1 MEKLLAWLPEK
12 PQPLIVRY
20 GITAITVAI
29 CFALLRLVQARSGVD
44 SFFLM
49 YPAVFLGALLFDRGS
64 GFLATILSTALIVAS
79 LPREA
84 GAIIPAP
91 YWLPLTLFLL
101 IGLALAA
108 LSETLRKGWERA
120 LEAERAKDLLYR
132 ELRHRTKNDF
142 AMAVSVLNLQ
152 ARAQTKPEV
161 HQALA
166 EAASRL
172 HVLSKAHEQLEPRGD
187 RAAVQMSE
195 YLHVLCQSLTE
206 SMGPEKAAVRVE
218 CDDTE
223 LPVERAIPVGLI
235 VNELVTNAFK
245 HAFVAE
251 HKGEVFVAL
260 RHGKN
265 YRLSVADNGKG
276 CPKSAAS
283 GLGSQLVELLVRQ
296 LEGSLERT
304 EATPGC
310 RVQIEFP
317 EAARPL

>member
-29 CFALLRLVQARSGVD
+29 CFALLRFVQARSGVD

-49 YPAVFLGALLFDRGS
+49 YPAVFVGALLFDRGS

-120 LEAERAKDLLYR
+120 LEAEQAKDLLDR

-152 ARAQTKPEV
+152 ARTQTKPEIS
-161 HQALA
+161 QALA
-166 EAASRL
+166 DAASRL
-172 HVLSKAHEQLEPRGD
+172 HVLSKAHEQLEPTDERSPVRMCD
-187 RAAVQMSE
+187 
-195 YLHVLCQSLTE
+195 YLQALCRSLTE
-206 SMGPEKAAVRVE
+206 SMGSDKADVSVD
-218 CDDTE
+218 CDE
-223 LPVERAIPVGLI
+223 AEFPVER
-235 VNELVTNAFK
+235 
-245 HAFVAE
+245 
-251 HKGEVFVAL
+251 
-260 RHGKN
+260 RS
-265 YRLSVADNGKG
+265 LS
-276 CPKSAAS
+276 AS
-283 GLGSQLVELLVRQ
+283 S
-296 LEGSLERT
+296 ST
-304 EATPGC
+304 
-310 RVQIEFP
+310 
-317 EAARPL
+317 

>member
-1 MEKLLAWLPEK
+1 MEKLLAWLPER
-12 PQPLIVRY
+12 PQLLIVRY
-20 GITAITVAI
+20 GTTAIIVAV
-29 CFALLRLVQARSGVD
+29 CFAVLRLVQLQSGVD

-64 GFLATILSTALIVAS
+64 GFFAAILSTALIVIF

-84 GAIIPAP
+84 GAVIPP
-91 YWLPLTLFLL
+91 SYWLPVILFLL

-108 LSETLRKGWERA
+108 LSEALRKGWERA
-120 LEAERAKDLLYR
+120 IEAERAKDLLYR

-152 ARAQTKPEV
+152 ARTQTKPEIS
-161 HQALA
+161 QALA
-166 EAASRL
+166 DAASRL

-187 RAAVQMSE
+187 RAAVQMSD
-195 YLHVLCQSLTE
+195 YLQSPCQSLTE
-206 SMGPEKAAVRVE
+206 SMGKADVRVE
-218 CDDTE
+218 CDETE
-223 LPVERAIPVGLI
+223 LPVERTIPVGLI

-245 HAFVAE
+245 HAFVSQR
-251 HKGEVFVAL
+251 KGHVSIAL
-260 RHGKN
+260 RRGRN
-265 YRLSVADNGKG
+265 YLLSVTDNGKG
-276 CPKSAAS
+276 SPKSAAS

-317 EAARPL
+317 ERV